1 MSETSITRN
10 LRFASHAFPTHG
22 TVGILSQTYRAGFDS
37 VPRASTYARS
47 MWPFHRNLSHRI
59 RSSGP
64 YWLLRNGTGDARPAL
79 DTALECDIAIIG
91 AGITG
96 VLIADALVATGQR
109 IVILDSR
116 DVALGSTAATTALLQ
131 YEIDTHLTDLV
142 AQLGADA
149 AARAYLAC
157 AASFDSLERRF
168 PELLKASNYRR
179 VASLYLAHAAA
190 AVPTLHA
197 EVAARRA
204 LGFHCDWLEEAE
216 LVQRFGCRRPGAI
229 LSALGA
235 QIDPVRFTQGLVA
248 GVERHG
254 VRLFARSRV
263 SGITEN
269 GARLRLATEGGAVV
283 DAAHV
288 VIAAG
293 FESLDFLPRPLA
305 GMANIDNTYALVT
318 EPLADR
324 SRALTM
330 PLIWESARPYV
341 YLRGTPDGRLILGG
355 ADVPFKNPA
364 ARDALLPRQI
374 RRLASNYRDLFGE
387 ELPPIA
393 HAWAGSFASTPGG
406 LPFIGRA
413 PGMHPA
419 LLFALCY
426 GGNGITYSVHAGEMI
441 RAAVEGRVHEFDD
454 IFGFAGTKVS

>member
-168 PELLKASNYRR
+168 PE
-179 VASLYLAHAAA
+179 YLAHAAA